1 MNSTIFD
8 NTPANQLIDVT
19 VSLNG
24 KVKTRNLKLCRVK
37 ARSVLLI
44 SIDKEARINT
54 FFKIKYS
61 DISEYDNITALL
73 RLKDGN
79 LPEKWESSW
88 DAISVNPVK
97 MSPWVKNHGTFSKHS
112 SGWAPKLP
120 PATTPSYNYGGGAH
134 FRT

>member
-8 NTPANQLIDVT
+8 KTPAAQLIDVT

-37 ARSVLLI
+37 ARLVLLI

-61 DISEYDNITALL
+61 DISEYDNISALL
-73 RLKDGN
+73 RLKDGI
-79 LPEKWESSW
+79 LPEKWESPW
-88 DAISVNPVK
+88 DSISVNPVK
-97 MSPWVKNHGTFSKHS
+97 MSPWVRQHGTFSKHS
-112 SGWAPKLP
+112 QGWAPKLP
-120 PATTPSYNYGGGAH
+120 STTNNSVSGFPMV
-134 FRT
+134 